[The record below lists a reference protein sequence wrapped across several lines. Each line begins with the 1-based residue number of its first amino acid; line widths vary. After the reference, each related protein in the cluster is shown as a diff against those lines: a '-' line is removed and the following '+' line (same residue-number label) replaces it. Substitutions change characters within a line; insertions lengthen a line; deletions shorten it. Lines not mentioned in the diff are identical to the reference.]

1 MFQNQI
7 AQCFFIGL
15 YDIETGD
22 DFYFFQKNFFD
33 GWKWILKKINFYKG
47 KMAKISPKITKIE
60 I

>member
-1 MFQNQI
+1 M
-7 AQCFFIGL
+7 AQYFFIGL

-22 DFYFFQKNFFD
+22 DFYFFQIFFWWVEMD
-33 GWKWILKKINFYKG
+33 FEKINFYKG

>member
-1 MFQNQI
+1 MS
-7 AQCFFIGL
+7 QCFFIGL

-22 DFYFFQKNFFD
+22 DFHFVQKKIWLVEMD
-33 GWKWILKKINFYKG
+33 LKKINFYKG